1 MKIAF
6 MVMSEFLKHQ
16 QVYTMLKM
24 INAAKAKGHEIKGI
38 FFFGSGVISLKK
50 NVVLGKNTRNISEA
64 LEKVAQGGI
73 PIYACQTWADNYGVF
88 PDKIPEGVEILGL
101 GELSTMTYESDK
113 LIAFGA
119 RAQG

>member
-24 INAAKAKGHEIKGI
+24 LDAAKAKGHEIKGI

-50 NVVLGKNTRNISEA
+50 KTVLGKNTRNIPEA
-64 LEKVAQGGI
+64 LGKIAQEGI
-73 PIYACQTWADNYGVF
+73 PIYACQTWADNYGIF
-88 PDKIPEGVEILGL
+88 PENVVDGVQILGL

-119 RAQG
+119 RV